1 MFLQMTHNF
10 KVLVFSFFILFISSI
25 SFSQPGVDWSDKA
38 SWDFSLEKID
48 DSHAYLVGKVKIKK
62 GWHIYSVNHIP
73 ENADYTGYPTTI
85 KITKSPLYKL
95 VGKPQDGKKPIVH
108 KDDLGTSLFFE
119 NAATFKQ
126 EIEFLSDKPVKIK
139 FTYAFQLC
147 DEMGCIFPPEQEGVV
162 EAKGFI
168 PSKPKMVETVLAAK
182 DTSTKKET
190 PSEVEKVEE
199 EKTSSVPESVQSKKN
214 TKVKSRSFKKA
225 LKEKDSLL
233 VIFFKGFGGGLI
245 ALLTPCVFPM
255 IPMTVTF
262 FTKRSKSRVKGI
274 LNALLYGFSIIVIY
288 VSLGLIIT
296 ALLGPSG
303 LNDLSTNVWMNLIFF
318 GIFIFFAISFL
329 GAFEIRLPNSW
340 VNKADGNAD
349 KGGLIGIFFMAFT
362 LSLVS
367 FSCTG
372 PIIGTLLVESAA
384 DGAMLAPA
392 IGMGGF
398 AIALALPFTLFAI
411 FPGWLNS
418 LPQSGGWLNSVKV
431 VLGLLELALAL
442 KFLSGVDLA
451 YHWGILTREV
461 FVAIWTTLFFI
472 IGFYL
477 LGKLRFSHDS
487 PVERLTVTR
496 FMFALSSL
504 VFAVYLLPGMWGAPL
519 RLIDG
524 VAPPRTHSEDG
535 FRFVRGDN
543 NTSNESATFLK
554 YRSFMHEVGDG
565 SILVF
570 HDLEKAK
577 EYAKLEGKPILLDFT
592 GHNCPNCRRTE
603 STVWSNK
610 EIHSLLKDQV
620 VIASLYV
627 DDRELLS
634 KSEWKYSKAIQGMI
648 KTVGN
653 KWSDYQVRKYGQL
666 SQPLYVMIDA
676 EGNNLNEPIGYEPNV
691 KKYKAFLMKGLKSL

>member
-1 MFLQMTHNF
+1 MIVRTFYFLLF
-10 KVLVFSFFILFISSI
+10 CLFLVGGQRVSAQPGE
-25 SFSQPGVDWSDKA
+25 SFSDYINWS
-38 SWDFSLEKID
+38 FSLEKKD
-48 DSHAYLVGKVKIKK
+48 ASHAYLVAKANIVKD
-62 GWHIYSVNHIP
+62 WHIYSIHHNP
-73 ENADYTGYPTTI
+73 EKASYTGIPTSFVF
-85 KITKSPLYKL
+85 KASKLYKT
-95 VGKPQDGKKPIVH
+95 VGSLLEGKKAITH
-108 KDDLGTSLFFE
+108 KDDLGTSLYIE
-119 NAATFKQ
+119 NSVVYKQ
-126 EIEFLSDKPVKIK
+126 EIEFLSNQAVDIK
-139 FTYAFQLC
+139 FTYNFQLC
-147 DEMGCIFPPEQEGVV
+147 AVQCLMPTEQEGIVRAVGYEAVLREPQEPGLTEGVKLNKGKDSVV
-162 EAKGFI
+162 
-168 PSKPKMVETVLAAK
+168 
-182 DTSTKKET
+182 KEKEVD
-190 PSEVEKVEE
+190 SEVRKVLEY
-199 EKTSSVPESVQSKKN
+199 KKSIVKVSKQ
-214 TKVKSRSFKKA
+214 
-225 LKEKDSLL
+225 KDSLWI
-233 VIFFKGFGGGLI
+233 VFFKGFGGGLI

-262 FTKRSKSRVKGI
+262 FTKRSKTRVKGI
-274 LNALLYGFSIIVIY
+274 LNALLYGVSIIVIY
-288 VSLGLIIT
+288 VSLGLVIT
-296 ALLGPSG
+296 ALLGPTG

-318 GIFIFFAISFL
+318 GIFIFFAVSFL
-329 GAFEIRLPNSW
+329 GAFEIRMPNSW

-384 DGAMLAPA
+384 DGALLAPA

-398 AIALALPFTLFAI
+398 AVALALPFTLFAI

-461 FVAIWTTLFFI
+461 FVAIWVVLFFI

-477 LGKLRFSHDS
+477 LGKLKFSHDS
-487 PVERLTVTR
+487 NVERLSVTR
-496 FMFALSSL
+496 FMFALVAL
-504 VFAVYLLPGMWGAPL
+504 IFAVYLLPGMWGAPL

-524 VAPPRTHSEDG
+524 VAPPLTHSEDN
-535 FRFVRGDN
+535 FRFVKGN
-543 NTSNESATFLK
+543 SGSEVANESANFK
-554 YRSFMHEVGDG
+554 KFRPYMHEVADG
-565 SILVF
+565 SLLTF

-577 EYAKLEGKPILLDFT
+577 AYAKLEGKPLLLDFT

-603 STVWSNK
+603 STVWLN
-610 EIHSLLKDQV
+610 EAVHPILKDE
-620 VIASLYV
+620 VILVSLYV
-627 DDRELLS
+627 DDRAKLP

-653 KWSDYQVRKYGQL
+653 KWSDYQVTHYGQL

-676 EGNNLNEPIGYEPNV
+676 EGNDLTEPIGYEPNV
-691 KKYKAFLMKGLKSL
+691 EVYKRFLQGGLKNNK

>member
-1 MFLQMTHNF
+1 MIVRTFYFLLF
-10 KVLVFSFFILFISSI
+10 CLFLVGGQRVSAQPGE
-25 SFSQPGVDWSDKA
+25 SFSDYITWS
-38 SWDFSLEKID
+38 FSLEKKD
-48 DSHAYLVGKVKIKK
+48 ASHAYVVAKATIVKD
-62 GWHIYSVNHIP
+62 WHIYSIHHNP
-73 ENADYTGYPTTI
+73 EKASYTGIPTSIVI
-85 KITKSPLYKL
+85 KASKLYKTL
-95 VGKPQDGKKPIVH
+95 GSLLEGKKAINH
-108 KDDLGTSLFFE
+108 KDDLGTSLYIE
-119 NAATFKQ
+119 NSVVYKQ
-126 EIEFLSDKPVKIK
+126 EIEFLSNQPVDVK
-139 FTYAFQLC
+139 FTYNFQLC
-147 DEMGCIFPPEQEGVV
+147 AVQCLMPTEQEGSVRAV
-162 EAKGFI
+162 GYVGVTSDELSVTGEVGVKG
-168 PSKPKMVETVLAAK
+168 K
-182 DTSTKKET
+182 DSSAVTDTKEIKKE
-190 PSEVEKVEE
+190 SIGQAKVNG
-199 EKTSSVPESVQSKKN
+199 KKVV
-214 TKVKSRSFKKA
+214 VKSSKQ
-225 LKEKDSLL
+225 KDSLWI
-233 VIFFKGFGGGLI
+233 VFFKGFGGGLI

-262 FTKRSKSRVKGI
+262 FTKRSKTRVKGI
-274 LNALLYGFSIIVIY
+274 LNALLYGVSIIVIY

-296 ALLGPSG
+296 ALLGPTG

-318 GIFIFFAISFL
+318 GIFIFFAVSFL
-329 GAFEIRLPNSW
+329 GAFEIRMPNSW

-384 DGAMLAPA
+384 DGALLAPA

-398 AIALALPFTLFAI
+398 AVALALPFTLFAI

-461 FVAIWTTLFFI
+461 FVAIWVVLFFI

-477 LGKLRFSHDS
+477 LGKLKFSHDS
-487 PVERLTVTR
+487 NVERLSVTR
-496 FMFALSSL
+496 FMFALVAL
-504 VFAVYLLPGMWGAPL
+504 IFAVYLLPGMWGAPL

-524 VAPPRTHSEDG
+524 VAPPLTHSEDN
-535 FRFVRGDN
+535 FRFVKGN
-543 NTSNESATFLK
+543 SGSEVANESANFK
-554 YRSFMHEVGDG
+554 KFRPYMHEVADG
-565 SILVF
+565 SLLTF

-577 EYAKLEGKPILLDFT
+577 AYAKLEGKPLLLDFT

-603 STVWSNK
+603 STVWLN
-610 EIHSLLKDQV
+610 EAVHPILKDE
-620 VIASLYV
+620 VILVSLYV
-627 DDRELLS
+627 DDRAKLP

-653 KWSDYQVRKYGQL
+653 KWSDYQVTHYGQL

-676 EGNNLNEPIGYEPNV
+676 DGNDLTEPIGYEPNV
-691 KKYKAFLMKGLKSL
+691 EVYKSFLKGGLKNN

>member
-1 MFLQMTHNF
+1 MIVRTFYFLLF
-10 KVLVFSFFILFISSI
+10 CLFLVGGQRVSAQPGE
-25 SFSQPGVDWSDKA
+25 SFSDYISWS
-38 SWDFSLEKID
+38 FSLEKKD
-48 DSHAYLVGKVKIKK
+48 ASHAYVVAKANIVKD
-62 GWHIYSVNHIP
+62 WHIYSIHHNPEKASFTGIP
-73 ENADYTGYPTTI
+73 TSFVFKTS
-85 KITKSPLYKL
+85 KLYKT
-95 VGKPQDGKKPIVH
+95 VGSLLEGKKAITH
-108 KDDLGTSLFFE
+108 KDDLGTSLYIE
-119 NAATFKQ
+119 NSVVYKQ
-126 EIEFLSDKPVKIK
+126 EIEFLSNQPVDVK
-139 FTYAFQLC
+139 FTYNFQLC
-147 DEMGCIFPPEQEGVV
+147 AVQCLMPTEQEGSVKAV
-162 EAKGFI
+162 GYVGVTSDELSVTGEVGVKG
-168 PSKPKMVETVLAAK
+168 K
-182 DTSTKKET
+182 DSSAVTDTKEIKKE
-190 PSEVEKVEE
+190 SIGQAKVNG
-199 EKTSSVPESVQSKKN
+199 KKVV
-214 TKVKSRSFKKA
+214 VKSSKQ
-225 LKEKDSLL
+225 KDSLWI
-233 VIFFKGFGGGLI
+233 VFFKGFGGGLI

-262 FTKRSKSRVKGI
+262 FTKRSKTRVKGI
-274 LNALLYGFSIIVIY
+274 LNALLYGVSIIVIY
-288 VSLGLIIT
+288 VSLGLVIT
-296 ALLGPSG
+296 ALLGPTG

-318 GIFIFFAISFL
+318 GIFIFFAVSFL
-329 GAFEIRLPNSW
+329 GAFEIRMPNSW

-384 DGAMLAPA
+384 DGALLAPA

-398 AIALALPFTLFAI
+398 AVALALPFTLFAI

-461 FVAIWTTLFFI
+461 FVAIWVVLFFI

-477 LGKLRFSHDS
+477 LGKLKFSHDS
-487 PVERLTVTR
+487 NVERLSVTR
-496 FMFALSSL
+496 FMFALVAL
-504 VFAVYLLPGMWGAPL
+504 IFAVYLLPGMWGAPL

-524 VAPPRTHSEDG
+524 VAPPLTHSEDN
-535 FRFVRGDN
+535 FRFVKGN
-543 NTSNESATFLK
+543 SGSEVANESANFK
-554 YRSFMHEVGDG
+554 KFRPYMHEVADG
-565 SILVF
+565 SLLTF

-577 EYAKLEGKPILLDFT
+577 AYAKLEGKPLLLDFT

-603 STVWSNK
+603 STVWLN
-610 EIHSLLKDQV
+610 EAVHPILKDE
-620 VIASLYV
+620 VILVSLYV
-627 DDRELLS
+627 DDRAKLP

-653 KWSDYQVRKYGQL
+653 KWSDYQVTHYGQL

-676 EGNNLNEPIGYEPNV
+676 EGNDLTEAIGYEPNV
-691 KKYKAFLMKGLKSL
+691 EVYKRFLKGGVKNNK

>member
-1 MFLQMTHNF
+1 MIVRTFYFLLF
-10 KVLVFSFFILFISSI
+10 CLFLVGGQRVSAQPGE
-25 SFSQPGVDWSDKA
+25 SFSDYITWS
-38 SWDFSLEKID
+38 FSLEKKD
-48 DSHAYLVGKVKIKK
+48 ASHAYVVAKANIVKD
-62 GWHIYSVNHIP
+62 WHIYSIHHIP
-73 ENADYTGYPTTI
+73 EKASYTGIPTSIVI
-85 KITKSPLYKL
+85 KASKLYKT
-95 VGKPQDGKKPIVH
+95 VGSLLEGKKAITH
-108 KDDLGTSLFFE
+108 KDDLGTSLYIE
-119 NAATFKQ
+119 NSVVYKQ
-126 EIEFLSDKPVKIK
+126 EIEFLTNQLVDVK
-139 FTYAFQLC
+139 FTYNFQLC
-147 DEMGCIFPPEQEGVV
+147 AVQCLMPTEQEGSVRAVGYEGVLREPQEPSLTEGVKLNKGRDSVV
-162 EAKGFI
+162 
-168 PSKPKMVETVLAAK
+168 
-182 DTSTKKET
+182 KEKEEGR
-190 PSEVEKVEE
+190 EVRKIGEY
-199 EKTSSVPESVQSKKN
+199 
-214 TKVKSRSFKKA
+214 KKA
-225 LKEKDSLL
+225 RVKTTKQKDSLWI
-233 VIFFKGFGGGLI
+233 VFFKGFGGGLI

-262 FTKRSKSRVKGI
+262 FTKRSKTRVKGI
-274 LNALLYGFSIIVIY
+274 LNALLYGVSIIVIY

-296 ALLGPSG
+296 ALLGPTG

-318 GIFIFFAISFL
+318 GIFIFFAVSFL
-329 GAFEIRLPNSW
+329 GAFEIRMPNSW

-384 DGAMLAPA
+384 DGALLAPA

-398 AIALALPFTLFAI
+398 AVALALPFTLFAI

-461 FVAIWTTLFFI
+461 FVAIWVVLFFI

-477 LGKLRFSHDS
+477 LGKLKFSHDS
-487 PVERLTVTR
+487 NVERLSVTR
-496 FMFALSSL
+496 FMFALVAL
-504 VFAVYLLPGMWGAPL
+504 IFAVYLLPGMWGAPL

-524 VAPPRTHSEDG
+524 VAPPLTHSEDN
-535 FRFVRGDN
+535 FRFVKGN
-543 NTSNESATFLK
+543 SGSEVANESANFK
-554 YRSFMHEVGDG
+554 KFRPYMHEVADG
-565 SILVF
+565 SLLTF

-577 EYAKLEGKPILLDFT
+577 AYAKLEGKPLLLDFT

-603 STVWSNK
+603 STVWLN
-610 EIHSLLKDQV
+610 EAVHPILKDE
-620 VIASLYV
+620 VILVSLYV
-627 DDRELLS
+627 DDRAKLP

-653 KWSDYQVRKYGQL
+653 KWSDYQVTHYGQL

-676 EGNNLNEPIGYEPNV
+676 EGNDLTEPIGYEPNV
-691 KKYKAFLMKGLKSL
+691 EVYKRFLKGGLKNNK

>member
-1 MFLQMTHNF
+1 MIVRTFYLLLF
-10 KVLVFSFFILFISSI
+10 CFVFVGGQRVFAQPGE
-25 SFSQPGVDWSDKA
+25 SFSDYISWS
-38 SWDFSLEKID
+38 FSLEKKD
-48 DSHAYLVGKVKIKK
+48 ASHAYVVAKANIVKD
-62 GWHIYSVNHIP
+62 WHIYSIHHNP
-73 ENADYTGYPTTI
+73 EKASYTGIPTSIVI
-85 KITKSPLYKL
+85 KASKLYKT
-95 VGKPQDGKKPIVH
+95 VGPLLEGKKAITH
-108 KDDLGTSLFFE
+108 KDDLGTSMYIE
-119 NAATFKQ
+119 NSVVYKQ
-126 EIEFLSDKPVKIK
+126 EIEFLSNQPVDIK
-139 FTYAFQLC
+139 FTYNFQLC
-147 DEMGCIFPPEQEGVV
+147 AVQCLMPTEQEGSVKAVGYEAVLREPQEPRLTGDLVIEKRKDSVV
-162 EAKGFI
+162 KG
-168 PSKPKMVETVLAAK
+168 
-182 DTSTKKET
+182 KEEGR
-190 PSEVEKVEE
+190 EVRKV
-199 EKTSSVPESVQSKKN
+199 VQH
-214 TKVKSRSFKKA
+214 KKA
-225 LKEKDSLL
+225 IVKASKQKDSLWI
-233 VIFFKGFGGGLI
+233 VFFKGFGGGLI

-262 FTKRSKSRVKGI
+262 FTKRSKTRVKGI

-288 VSLGLIIT
+288 VSLGLVIT
-296 ALLGPSG
+296 ALLGPTG

-318 GIFIFFAISFL
+318 GIFIFFAVSFL
-329 GAFEIRLPNSW
+329 GAFEIRMPNSW

-384 DGAMLAPA
+384 DGALLAPA

-398 AIALALPFTLFAI
+398 AVALALPFTLFAI

-461 FVAIWTTLFFI
+461 FVAIWVVLFFI

-477 LGKLRFSHDS
+477 LGKLKFSHDS
-487 PVERLTVTR
+487 NVERLSVTR
-496 FMFALSSL
+496 FMFALIAL
-504 VFAVYLLPGMWGAPL
+504 IFAVYLLPGMWGAPL

-524 VAPPRTHSEDG
+524 VAPPLPHSEDN
-535 FRFVRGDN
+535 FRFVKGN
-543 NTSNESATFLK
+543 SIGEAVNESPNFK
-554 YRSFMHEVGDG
+554 KFRPFMHEVADG
-565 SILVF
+565 SLLTF

-577 EYAKLEGKPILLDFT
+577 AYAKLEGKPLLLDFT

-603 STVWSNK
+603 STVWLN
-610 EIHSLLKDQV
+610 EAVHPILKDEV
-620 VIASLYV
+620 VIVSLYV
-627 DDRELLS
+627 DDREKLP
-634 KSEWKYSKAIQGMI
+634 KSEWRYSKAIQGMI

-653 KWSDYQVRKYGQL
+653 KWSDYQVTHYGQL

-676 EGNNLNEPIGYEPNV
+676 EGNDLTDPIGYEPNV
-691 KKYKAFLMKGLKSL
+691 EVYKRFLKEGLRQV

>member
-1 MFLQMTHNF
+1 MIVRTFYFLLF
-10 KVLVFSFFILFISSI
+10 CLVLVGGQRVSAQPGE
-25 SFSQPGVDWSDKA
+25 SFSDYITWS
-38 SWDFSLEKID
+38 FSLEKKD
-48 DSHAYLVGKVKIKK
+48 ASHAYVVAKANIVKD
-62 GWHIYSVNHIP
+62 WHIYSIHHNP
-73 ENADYTGYPTTI
+73 EKASYTGIPTSIVFKTS
-85 KITKSPLYKL
+85 KLYKT
-95 VGKPQDGKKPIVH
+95 VGSLLEGKKAINH
-108 KDDLGTSLFFE
+108 KDDLGTSLYIE
-119 NAATFKQ
+119 NSVVYKQ
-126 EIEFLSDKPVKIK
+126 EIEFLSNQPVDIK
-139 FTYAFQLC
+139 FTYNFQLC
-147 DEMGCIFPPEQEGVV
+147 AVQCLMPTEQEGSVRAVGYEGVLREPQEPSLTEGVKLNKGRDSVV
-162 EAKGFI
+162 
-168 PSKPKMVETVLAAK
+168 
-182 DTSTKKET
+182 KEK
-190 PSEVEKVEE
+190 EEGREIRKVEE
-199 EKTSSVPESVQSKKN
+199 YKKSVVKASKQ
-214 TKVKSRSFKKA
+214 
-225 LKEKDSLL
+225 KDSLWI
-233 VIFFKGFGGGLI
+233 VFFKGFGGGLI

-262 FTKRSKSRVKGI
+262 FTKRSKTRVKGI
-274 LNALLYGFSIIVIY
+274 LNALLYGVSIIVIY

-296 ALLGPSG
+296 ALLGPTG

-318 GIFIFFAISFL
+318 GIFIFFAVSFL
-329 GAFEIRLPNSW
+329 GAFEIRMPNSW

-384 DGAMLAPA
+384 DGALLAPA

-398 AIALALPFTLFAI
+398 AVALALPFTLFAI

-461 FVAIWTTLFFI
+461 FVAIWVVLFFI

-477 LGKLRFSHDS
+477 LGKLKFSHDS
-487 PVERLTVTR
+487 NVERLSVTR
-496 FMFALSSL
+496 FMFALVAL
-504 VFAVYLLPGMWGAPL
+504 IFAVYLLPGMWGAPL

-524 VAPPRTHSEDG
+524 VAPPLTHSEDN
-535 FRFVRGDN
+535 FRFVKGN
-543 NTSNESATFLK
+543 SGSEVANESPNFK
-554 YRSFMHEVGDG
+554 KFRPYMHEVADG
-565 SILVF
+565 SLLTF

-577 EYAKLEGKPILLDFT
+577 AYAKLEGKPLLLDFT

-603 STVWSNK
+603 STVWLNGAVHP
-610 EIHSLLKDQV
+610 ILKDE
-620 VIASLYV
+620 VILVSLYV
-627 DDRELLS
+627 DDRAKLP

-653 KWSDYQVRKYGQL
+653 KWSDYQVTHYGQL
-666 SQPLYVMIDA
+666 SQPLYVMVDA
-676 EGNNLNEPIGYEPNV
+676 EGNDLTEPIGYEPNV
-691 KKYKAFLMKGLKSL
+691 EVYKRFLKGGLKNNK